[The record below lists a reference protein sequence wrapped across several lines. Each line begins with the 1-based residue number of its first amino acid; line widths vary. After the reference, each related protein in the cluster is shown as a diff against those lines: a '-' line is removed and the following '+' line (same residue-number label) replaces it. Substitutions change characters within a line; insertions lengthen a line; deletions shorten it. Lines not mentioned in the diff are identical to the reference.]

1 MTGLVYMTKEAKPYE
16 VIRDTSQAILDHA
29 DSVGA
34 LWVVVNG
41 VLVGKTIMGT
51 WAKV

>member
-1 MTGLVYMTKEAKPYE
+1 MTKDSEPYE

-34 LWVVVNG
+34 LWIVCNG
-41 VLVGKTIMGT
+41 VLLGKTIMGT
-51 WAKV
+51 WARV